1 VREAQK
7 VEHLRLTLASPLP
20 VLGCV
25 PPEFDQACLVRVQFQ
40 PELLQTVFP
49 FLEKPLRVG
58 TMFESRDDIISVADD
73 DHIARSVMFTPV
85 LDPQIE
91 GLVQVDVCQQR

>member
-1 VREAQK
+1 
-7 VEHLRLTLASPLP
+7 
-20 VLGCV
+20 
-25 PPEFDQACLVRVQFQ
+25 
-40 PELLQTVFP
+40 
-49 FLEKPLRVG
+49 
-58 TMFESRDDIISVADD
+58 MFESRDDIISVADD